1 MIEELLNELEE
12 FISNYENSELTLIAY
27 LDIINMPLENYET
40 MLENIKKHV
49 RLGTKKKYDELMNRI
64 KIQ

>member
-27 LDIINMPLENYET
+27 LDIINMPLEFQLK
-40 MLENIKKHV
+40 MA
-49 RLGTKKKYDELMNRI
+49 
-64 KIQ
+64 IQLKLILLFQIIIR